1 MDSSNNQIPIPLSDK
16 PYFESKNGFGEYKND
31 AIELLSETI
40 KILDEFN
47 INYFLISG
55 TLLGHVRH
63 NGFIPWDDDI
73 DIIVDQ
79 SILVKLP
86 LIFKKYQH
94 KFVFIN
100 KENFLIKLCFKN
112 KVSRINKNCFNR
124 YLLNPFDKYN
134 WPFIDLFIYTE
145 KQIQINPFGQSIT
158 ALHFFMKNW
167 NKSAFFPPLKVNFEG
182 IENVCIPAI
191 PHYFLKINYGDKYM
205 TTFISS
211 SYNHREETKIYTVKR
226 IDINENTQN

>member
-1 MDSSNNQIPIPLSDK
+1 MDSNISTISIPLIPLEDRK
-16 PYFESKNGFGEYKND
+16 YFESDNGFGKYKED

-40 KILDEFN
+40 KILNEFD

-55 TLLGHVRH
+55 TLLGYVRH

-79 SILVKLP
+79 TILTKLP

-100 KENFLIKLCFKN
+100 KENFFIKFCFKN
-112 KVSRINKNCFNR
+112 KVSRINKNCFNK

-145 KQIQINPFGQSIT
+145 KTIQQNGLNIDY
-158 ALHFFMKNW
+158 LKFFMKDW
-167 NKSAFFPPLKVNFEG
+167 NKSSFYPPLKVNFEG

-191 PHYFLKINYGDKYM
+191 PDYFLKINYGNNYM
-205 TTFISS
+205 TTYISN
-211 SYNHREETKIYTVKR
+211 SYNHREEKKISSIK
-226 IDINENTQN
+226 IINIK